1 MKEKFTRVKRL
12 NLDNLNSKEFI
23 EQQYYQDYLREEN
36 KIDTNDKNTK
46 ILIEKIL
53 TNKRYTLA
61 IQKLSEIERKVF
73 YLSIIK
79 SERLDYVC
87 NRLKLSRNEV
97 IEIKKNAQK
106 HFIENLKNGG
116 ADSE

>member
-1 MKEKFTRVKRL
+1 MNYFEETS
-12 NLDNLNSKEFI
+12 LDNPDNTKII
-23 EQQYYQDYLREEN
+23 EQQYYQDYLRKEN
-36 KIDTNDKNTK
+36 QIETKDKKRK
-46 ILIEKIL
+46 ILIEKII

-79 SERLDYVC
+79 NERLDYVC
-87 NRLKLSRNEV
+87 NLLKLSRNE
-97 IEIKKNAQK
+97 IIAIKKEAQK

-116 ADSE
+116 TDNE

>member
-1 MKEKFTRVKRL
+1 MTAV
-12 NLDNLNSKEFI
+12 
-23 EQQYYQDYLREEN
+23 
-36 KIDTNDKNTK
+36 
-46 ILIEKIL
+46 
-53 TNKRYTLA
+53 

-79 SERLDYVC
+79 NERLDYLC

-97 IEIKKNAQK
+97 IEIKKEAQK

-116 ADSE
+116 ADNE

>member
-23 EQQYYQDYLREEN
+23 EQQYYQDYLREKN
-36 KIDTNDKNTK
+36 KIDTNDKKTK

-61 IQKLSEIERKVF
+61 IQN
-73 YLSIIK
+73 
-79 SERLDYVC
+79 ERLDYLC

-97 IEIKKNAQK
+97 IEIKKEAQK

-116 ADSE
+116 ADNE